1 MKKIAYT
8 IIVLLAMTA
17 CSKQKTFTVEGTIEG
32 AKDSTVYFYNR
43 SMTGI
48 VLLDSA
54 KIGDDGTF
62 SFQQAAPV
70 GPDLYVLRIN
80 NQIVNL
86 AIDSTETVTIKA
98 SMPGMTQNYSVSGSE
113 NCEKIRQLSL
123 KHSELQQQ
131 VFQVEQNSSL
141 MGPVMLDSL
150 QRMLRRYKDGI
161 LVDYIF
167 QEPQSSYAYFAL
179 SQTLSH
185 VYWPASSVF
194 VMGDSI
200 DNRAYRAVATCWKEY
215 YPESER
221 AQQLYNMVERDINNA
236 RIVSARQQ
244 KLQEQDVI
252 TVSDI
257 IDLKLPDLKGH
268 VHTLSE
274 LRGKVVLLDFHLFS
288 TSESGA
294 RILKLRELYERYH
307 DRGLEIYQVSIDQDE
322 HLWKQAVEALPW
334 ICVYDPDGE
343 SCARYNVSALPEFFI
358 IDRNNALQKRSSQ
371 IDDLNAE
378 IERLL

>member
-1 MKKIAYT
+1 MKKKIRHWKVIKSGLSYLDAVN
-8 IIVLLAMTA
+8 IFTA
-17 CSKQKTFTVEGTIEG
+17 QAIEG
-32 AKDSTVYFYNR
+32 K
-43 SMTGI
+43 
-48 VLLDSA
+48 
-54 KIGDDGTF
+54 
-62 SFQQAAPV
+62 
-70 GPDLYVLRIN
+70 LYD
-80 NQIVNL
+80 NL
-86 AIDSTETVTIKA
+86 AVRVGERFFQYGESDPMAEKYR
-98 SMPGMTQNYSVSGSE
+98 PSE
-113 NCEKIRQLSL
+113 ILRSDWEVLIPDTDEEAKCEKIRQLSL

-257 IDLKLPDLKGH
+257 IDLKLPDLNGH